1 MHHTCITYVYQQKP
15 RHFRYPPFFSLTT
28 TTTKYQNQRSTQYP
42 NQNDTGDLLDH
53 PIESQEVSTREKVH
67 TSKNSKIMISQTS
80 SLVMRWAS
88 GMIRERFAAVS
99 TSLFSAPIF
108 VHGMNHNLALL
119 SPCGEQ
125 LAPPAADLQQHI
137 WFAVPKSK
145 ISRSRKRMKTTR
157 QKRIPLKKNIVFD
170 PRTGEV
176 TLKHKMPFNWKEYIP
191 KDE

>member
-1 MHHTCITYVYQQKP
+1 
-15 RHFRYPPFFSLTT
+15 
-28 TTTKYQNQRSTQYP
+28 
-42 NQNDTGDLLDH
+42 
-53 PIESQEVSTREKVH
+53 
-67 TSKNSKIMISQTS
+67 MISQTS